1 MFESARI
8 KLTAWYL
15 IIIMLIS
22 LIFSLVIYQV
32 FSNQIRNRLVRL
44 EHQYMMEEM
53 LRSPMGPG
61 RRLRSNVPVILAED
75 FRAAKRG
82 LVLVLFYANG
92 TILIVSAG
100 AGYFLAGRTLKPIED
115 TMEEQKRFIADA
127 SHELRTPLTALR
139 TSIEVALRAKKIT
152 QDEAKKILE
161 SNLEDVESLQS
172 LIDNL
177 LYLSRTQ
184 KEDFHLSF
192 NEIDIREI
200 IEKVVKKL
208 SPLAKEKNI
217 QIDADIDNYLIEADK
232 KSLIKLFQIL
242 LDNAIKYT
250 NQGGQVSLKTE
261 ESKNYLLVKMR
272 DNGIGINRQDLPH
285 IYDRFYRVDEAR
297 VKTEAHGF
305 GLGLSLAKE
314 IIEQHK
320 GNINVS
326 SEVDVGTTFTIR
338 LPIKQ

>member
-1 MFESARI
+1 M
-8 KLTAWYL
+8 
-15 IIIMLIS
+15 
-22 LIFSLVIYQV
+22 
-32 FSNQIRNRLVRL
+32 
-44 EHQYMMEEM
+44 
-53 LRSPMGPG
+53 
-61 RRLRSNVPVILAED
+61 
-75 FRAAKRG
+75 
-82 LVLVLFYANG
+82 
-92 TILIVSAG
+92 
-100 AGYFLAGRTLKPIED
+100 
-115 TMEEQKRFIADA
+115 
-127 SHELRTPLTALR
+127 
-139 TSIEVALRAKKIT
+139 ALRAKKIT

-250 NQGGQVSLKTE
+250 NQGGRVIIKTE

-272 DNGIGINRQDLPH
+272 DSGIGINRQDLPH

-314 IIEQHK
+314 IIEQHR